1 MPAFLRVAACATAIA
16 LAHAVG
22 RARPVGRILDL
33 ESQLRFCKGSSLT
46 SKYISRKGRKV
57 NSQRLQMTE
66 REDNLCEPL
75 ILGVLPL
82 LAIRHVEKEN
92 SGTQLPIVNDTE

>member
-1 MPAFLRVAACATAIA
+1 
-16 LAHAVG
+16 
-22 RARPVGRILDL
+22 
-33 ESQLRFCKGSSLT
+33 
-46 SKYISRKGRKV
+46 
-57 NSQRLQMTE
+57 MTE